1 MEYWEFLLQKEGDRS
16 WLPLESPD
24 VEILEGRYRVV
35 ARSSRANISVE
46 IRITH
51 QVADEVPPKR
61 RAQKRFGRTNKDGLM
76 VVFPFTRMKPGLWEI
91 RCAGDLMSDFMGQS
105 WQHNVCLQVLPQEF
119 ESETDWDP
127 EWEMQDEEATDSS
140 SSQSSLVVT
149 TATATHL
156 EPPLQH
162 ETASEPEPDVLT
174 SEPEVTTAQSE
185 ATVEATS
192 EASVEVAPEPVTP
205 EGVNNTHQIPTHQ
218 IPATANYSVENY
230 SVEQLQYLAK
240 QISES
245 EATLLPEVDLE
256 SAAIATPSPEIPE
269 FPESS
274 DTPAIAE
281 TTSAELDLEPS
292 SEPIPADDFPV
303 APEGAG
309 VAIPNTLD
317 PAVEPPELENLP
329 LQLVLAESAYMTSW
343 GRPFTLFG
351 RIELQEPESPTTAIA
366 NLPVAVRSGQGE
378 LQVCLRDPQSAQVL
392 VEVRQPLTS
401 QPLPYMFNCTIEIPL
416 SCKTRLL
423 LGEVIFH
430 RPAITTDQAESATLH
445 SADTS
450 AVTQSFTLTADVD
463 ELLDAIAADLSEN
476 QLLDLRLS
484 TEPSELESAA
494 ADSATNNPQSER
506 AYLNLSFLNLGE
518 QSQGKQLFH
527 IQPSTGSPL
536 PPQIYQSGQSEF
548 SKTPALPVF
557 QGFDPPAT
565 EPPVEVIAEA
575 PETFEDSPEVAL
587 QPEVALAFLDL
598 DSDLGDLG
606 LADPE
611 MDLMTTDSSET
622 EASETEVSETE
633 ISETEPVATPD
644 ESKAPVGDTTS
655 QALKFQ
661 ERFWARLNAL
671 VSDADLSE
679 WLREDRTDSSNSAR
693 SDEPAWETGSTSNNE
708 VKAFPTHPGVPQPG
722 EMIVHPTARS
732 PEDQWVAQEIVVED
746 EPVVATPQ
754 PAEPEP
760 EVLSPTLLHPDESV
774 PNPQLEVPVGELVSG
789 KPVTVRVRMPDLPCR
804 IYVKFWVNDRQ
815 TRSLLD
821 GPRWLVDFTPT
832 GLGDLEATT
841 QLTVPFGSLEIQFE
855 AIAIEMATQRES
867 HKVVATRMVVPPDTP
882 TLSFPEWG

>member
-61 RAQKRFGRTNKDGLM
+61 RSQKRFGRTNKDGLM

-91 RCAGDLMSDFMGQS
+91 RCAGDLMSDFLGQS

-127 EWEMQDEEATDSS
+127 EWEMQDEETTDSS
-140 SSQSSLVVT
+140 SSQSSSVVT

-156 EPPLQH
+156 EPEPIEH
-162 ETASEPEPDVLT
+162 ETASEP
-174 SEPEVTTAQSE
+174 EPEVTTAQSE

-192 EASVEVAPEPVTP
+192 EASVEVSPEPVTP
-205 EGVNNTHQIPTHQ
+205 EGVNNTHQ

-230 SVEQLQYLAK
+230 SVEQLQYLAER
-240 QISES
+240 ISES

-256 SAAIATPSPEIPE
+256 SAAIANPSPEIPE
-269 FPESS
+269 LPESAE
-274 DTPAIAE
+274 TLAIAE
-281 TTSAELDLEPS
+281 TASPETSPETSPVE
-292 SEPIPADDFPV
+292 DFSVP
-303 APEGAG
+303 PEGTG
-309 VAIPNTLD
+309 VAIPNTPDLV
-317 PAVEPPELENLP
+317 AEPPELENVP
-329 LQLVLAESAYMTSW
+329 LQLVLADSAYMTSW
-343 GRPFTLFG
+343 GRPFTLSG
-351 RIELQEPESPTTAIA
+351 RIELQEPEIPTAAIA
-366 NLPVAVRSGQGE
+366 NLPAAVRSGQGE

-401 QPLPYMFNCTIEIPL
+401 QPLPYTFNCTIEIPL

-423 LGEVIFH
+423 LGDVTFH
-430 RPAITTDQAESATLH
+430 RPAIPTDQAESATWQ

-476 QLLDLRLS
+476 QLLDLPLS

-494 ADSATNNPQSER
+494 ADFATTDQQLER
-506 AYLNLSFLNLGE
+506 PYLNLSFLNLGE

-536 PPQIYQSGQSEF
+536 PPQIHQSGQSEF

-557 QGFDPPAT
+557 QGFAPPAT
-565 EPPVEVIAEA
+565 EPPVEVVAET
-575 PETFEDSPEVAL
+575 PETVEESPEEAL
-587 QPEVALAFLDL
+587 QPDVALAFLDL

-606 LADPE
+606 LADPDI
-611 MDLMTTDSSET
+611 DLMTIGSSEAEVP
-622 EASETEVSETE
+622 EAEVPETEVSETE
-633 ISETEPVATPD
+633 PVPTSD
-644 ESKAPVGDTTS
+644 ESKALVGDTTS

-671 VSDADLSE
+671 ASDVDLSE
-679 WLREDRTDSSNSAR
+679 WLREDRTDSSIS
-693 SDEPAWETGSTSNNE
+693 SDLTDLAEPAREISSTSTNE
-708 VKAFPTHPGVPQPG
+708 VKAFPTRPGMPQSG

-732 PEDQWVAQEIVVED
+732 PEDRWVAQEIVVED

-760 EVLSPTLLHPDESV
+760 DEPEVLSPALLHPDESV
-774 PNPQLEVPVGELVSG
+774 PNPQLEVPAGELVSG